1 MAVLTFKPYEA
12 EDAKTLLGLFYEMA
26 DYEGILDQLRAT
38 EEDLKRWILDEKML
52 HMRLIQEDGVPI
64 GYVCWYYNFSS
75 FLCKPG
81 LYLEDVYIQPAHRGK
96 GYGKAALK
104 MLAETAVEHDC
115 ERFEWVCLD
124 WNEPALKVY
133 ESIGARQ
140 PGFVLLRMDGE
151 RLKEFAKA

>member
-1 MAVLTFKPYEA
+1 MAELTFKPYEA

-52 HMRLIQEDGVPI
+52 HMRLICEDGTPV

-96 GYGKAALK
+96 GYGKEALK
-104 MLAETAVEHDC
+104 MLAITAVEHDC

-140 PGFVLLRMDGE
+140 PGFLLLRMDGE
-151 RLKEFAKA
+151 RLKEFAKS